1 MEREQGILPGCGAAA
16 RSNSAEQSV
25 VKKAEE
31 TRGAKPRYE
40 AINREQLCWREV
52 DVERLIGEEHAAR
65 AIWEFVGRLDL
76 SGYGEEV
83 RAVEGKAGRPGWE
96 PRLLISLW
104 VYAYSE
110 GVGSARAIEQQCE
123 WEPGYQWLTGATVVN
138 AHTLSD
144 FRVKHDSRLRGL
156 FVQVLGLLSADGLI
170 TLERVMQD
178 GTKIRAKAAQDSFRR
193 KERVEKA
200 LKQAQEQV
208 AAVEAMSEEETSRCI
223 SKARSRAQH
232 ERQQRLE
239 QALEEFEK
247 LAEEGSGQDKE
258 NRRVST
264 SDPQARVMK
273 QADGG
278 FAPSYNVQLNTDA
291 ANTVIVAVGVVQAG
305 NDFEQLEPGVERVE
319 QNLGKTPDQ
328 VVTDG
333 GFVSRDNIVAMKER
347 GIEYIG
353 PCGNEAGKG
362 KSSYE
367 GRGVSAQYHSSQF
380 VYDEASDS
388 YRCPQGKILSYEGKE
403 ERHTQVSYRY
413 RAQRSDCQGCPVK
426 GQCCPGNRVTGRS
439 VHRGEELA
447 EVAQFRHKMQSEQ
460 AREIYRHRAQVAETP
475 NLWIKE
481 KFGLRQFSVRGLS
494 KVGMEALWACLTY
507 NIRIWIRLR
516 WRQVATVATVP
527 A

>member
-1 MEREQGILPGCGAAA
+1 MESEQGILPGFGS
-16 RSNSAEQSV
+16 RGQSSSAEESV
-25 VKKAEE
+25 ANKAEE
-31 TRGAKPRYE
+31 TGGGKPRYE
-40 AINREQLCWREV
+40 AINREQLCWRAV

-65 AIWEFVGRLDL
+65 AIWEFVGRLDM
-76 SGYGEEV
+76 SGYREEV

-110 GVGSARAIEQQCE
+110 GVGSARAIEELCE
-123 WEPGYQWLTGATVVN
+123 WEPGYQWLTGARVVN

-144 FRVKHDSRLRGL
+144 FRVKHETRLREL

-193 KERVEKA
+193 KERVEQA

-208 AAVEAMSEEETSRCI
+208 AAVDAMSEEETSRRI
-223 SKARSRAQH
+223 SRARSRAQR

-247 LAEEGSGQDKE
+247 LAEQGSGKDKE

-264 SDPQARVMK
+264 SDPEARVMK

-278 FAPSYNVQLNTDA
+278 FAPSYNVQINTDA
-291 ANTVIVAVGVVQAG
+291 KNAVIVAVGVVQAG
-305 NDFEQLEPGVERVE
+305 NDFEQLEPGIDRVE

-333 GFVSRDNIVAMKER
+333 GFVSRDNIVAMNKR
-347 GIEYIG
+347 GIELIG
-353 PCGNEAGKG
+353 PVCDEADKG
-362 KSSYE
+362 QSSYQ
-367 GRGVSAQYHSSQF
+367 GRGVSAQYHSAQF
-380 VYDEASDS
+380 IYDAQSDS
-388 YRCPQGKILSYEGKE
+388 YCCPQGKILAYEGKE
-403 ERHTQVSYRY
+403 QRHTQVSYRY
-413 RAQRSDCQGCPVK
+413 RAQRLDCQGCPVRS
-426 GQCCPGNRVTGRS
+426 QCCPNNRVTGRS
-439 VHRGEELA
+439 VHRSEELA
-447 EVAQFRHKMQSEQ
+447 EVAEFRHKMQSEQ

-507 NIRIWIRLR
+507 NIRIWIRLC
-516 WRQVATVATVP
+516 WRQVATVP
-527 A
+527 AS